1 MPKYWKAFF
10 YVISALLCLKYVSRN
25 SDQNITKDFWKI
37 CMYLLKRTMNI
48 PMSDFWQKLKKPGF
62 FFFYITKPSRKKA
75 NSLVVFTG
83 KKFSVV
89 CKLALRASFH
99 LNKGLVYYA
108 PFFYRCLQLRS
119 HYTMFHLEPE
129 KHKILFCRSSKKIS
143 QKSIFKFLNKL
154 FK

>member
-10 YVISALLCLKYVSRN
+10 YVISELLRLKYVSRN

-108 PFFYRCLQLRS
+108 PFFIVVCNYVRIIQSFTLNLKNIR
-119 HYTMFHLEPE
+119 YFFVEAV
-129 KHKILFCRSSKKIS
+129 K
-143 QKSIFKFLNKL
+143 KFLKNQ
-154 FK
+154 FSSF